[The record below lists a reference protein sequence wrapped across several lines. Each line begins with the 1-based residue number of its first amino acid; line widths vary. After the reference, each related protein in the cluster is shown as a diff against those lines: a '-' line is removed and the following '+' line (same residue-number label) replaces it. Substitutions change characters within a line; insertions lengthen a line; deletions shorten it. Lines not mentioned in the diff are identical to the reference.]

1 MQGMPD
7 RHHLQSFLRND
18 SFQEIWPGI
27 SLLMRANTIIKV
39 PGFKTSA
46 EIEANN
52 NKRSPLITS
61 LQSFDN
67 VPHSLI

>member
-1 MQGMPD
+1 MLD
-7 RHHLQSFLRND
+7 RHQIQAIWRND
-18 SFQEIWPGI
+18 TLQEILPGI

-67 VPHSLI
+67 VANSLL

>member
-1 MQGMPD
+1 MPD
-7 RHHLQSFLRND
+7 RHQIQAFLGND

-39 PGFKTSA
+39 PGFKASA
-46 EIEANN
+46 ETEANN
-52 NKRSPLITS
+52 NKRSPLITC

-67 VPHSLI
+67 VPHSLV